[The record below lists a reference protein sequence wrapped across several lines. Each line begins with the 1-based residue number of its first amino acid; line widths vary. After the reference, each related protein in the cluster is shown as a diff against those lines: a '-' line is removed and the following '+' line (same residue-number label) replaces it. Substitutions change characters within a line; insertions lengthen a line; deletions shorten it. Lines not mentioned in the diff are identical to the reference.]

1 MYNRV
6 VRVHKRVYEG
16 LHRFSLNKMEDNDL
30 DSSSRISDMQQIVND
45 FYENTTQ
52 VSPDDFIE
60 SDFLNNLITL
70 SLITSYI

>member
-16 LHRFSLNKMEDNDL
+16 LHRFLLNKMEDNDL
-30 DSSSRISDMQQIVND
+30 DSSERISEKVND
-45 FYENTTQ
+45 FYEKITQ

-70 SLITSYI
+70 SLVTSYI